1 MKASFV
7 IVNYNRKDEL
17 LITIS
22 KTQQLVNEISE
33 NIEIVVV
40 DNGSTDGSAEAISD
54 KFPSV
59 VLVKNPV
66 NTGAP
71 AWNLGFAKATGD
83 YLIIIDDDSHI
94 VSGLKEALD
103 YMDREPTVGLLALNI
118 TTGPYTTADFK
129 WKHLQDVVGFL
140 GCGAIFRRSVY
151 EKIGGYAEWIFLYA
165 NEWELALRC
174 WNAGYSVRYF
184 EKSNVN
190 HRASK
195 VHRTSKR
202 LRVLSTRNELG
213 IAYKH
218 FGHNRWK
225 YIFRMYLNTLKRIKV
240 HGVKNTYYD
249 FLGGLEFLKM
259 RKTLAYTPVSKEAQ
273 DFFVENYTNTFPVFD
288 FIGRRITSVVKKK

>member
-7 IVNYNRKDEL
+7 IVNYNRREEL

-22 KTQQLVNEISE
+22 NTMELIGKMEGQF
-33 NIEIVVV
+33 EIVVV
-40 DNGSTDGSAEAISD
+40 DNGSTDGSSAAIAE
-54 KFPSV
+54 KFKSV
-59 VLVKNPV
+59 VLVQNPV

-71 AWNLGFAKATGD
+71 AWNLGFEKAKGE

-94 VSGLKEALD
+94 VSGLQEALAYMDKEAK
-103 YMDREPTVGLLALNI
+103 VGILALNI

-129 WKHLQDVVGFL
+129 WHHLQDVVGFL
-140 GCGAIFRRSVY
+140 GCGAIFRRSTY
-151 EKIGGYAEWIFLYA
+151 EKIGGYADWIFLYA

-174 WNAGYSVRYF
+174 WSAGYSVRYF

-195 VHRTSKR
+195 IHRTSKR

-225 YIFRMYLNTLKRIKV
+225 YIFRMYVNTLKRIKV
-240 HGVKNTYYD
+240 HGIKNTYYD
-249 FLGGLEFLKM
+249 FLGGIEFLKM
-259 RKTLAYTPVSKEAQ
+259 RKSLTYTPVTKEAQ

-288 FIGRRITSVVKKK
+288 FIRRRLSPKNSK

>member
-1 MKASFV
+1 MRASFV

-22 KTQQLVNEISE
+22 KTKELVSRTQGDF
-33 NIEIVVV
+33 EIVVV
-40 DNGSTDGSAEAISD
+40 DNGSADGSIHAVESQ
-54 KFPSV
+54 FPEV
-59 VLVKNPV
+59 VLIKNPV

-71 AWNLGFAKATGD
+71 AWNLGFEKAKGK

-94 VSGLKEALD
+94 VSGLEEALD
-103 YMDREPTVGLLALNI
+103 YMDIEAGVGLLALNI

-174 WNAGYSVRYF
+174 WSAGYSVRYF

-195 VHRTSKR
+195 IHRTSKR

-218 FGHNRWK
+218 FGHNRWT
-225 YIFRMYLNTLKRIKV
+225 YIFRMYMNTLKRIKV
-240 HGVKNTYYD
+240 HGIKNTYYD
-249 FLGGLEFLKM
+249 FLGGIEFLKM
-259 RKTLAYTPVSKEAQ
+259 RKSLDYTPVTKEAQ

-288 FIGRRITSVVKKK
+288 FIKRRITPESKK